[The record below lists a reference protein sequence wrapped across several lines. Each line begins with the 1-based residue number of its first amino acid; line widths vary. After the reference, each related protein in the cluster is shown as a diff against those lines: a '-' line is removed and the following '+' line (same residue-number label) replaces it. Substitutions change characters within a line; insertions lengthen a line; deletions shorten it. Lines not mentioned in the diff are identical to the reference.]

1 MPIFKFMYPYI
12 VIFGKTFGSY
22 GIMLV
27 LAVAVA
33 VIGARKKAKAFNFDF
48 NDIIIIGGGVGLG
61 GVFGSTLLY
70 MLVTFPIPVLIQKIL
85 KGDFSGLGGFVFY
98 GGLIGGILGAIIT
111 VKLLKVEVAVAEK
124 IIIPYIPLA
133 HAVGRVGCLLA
144 GCCHGMEYDGP
155 LAVYYPNSVL
165 GVPPTQGYFPT
176 QILEGILN
184 IGIMFV
190 LLYLSKKV
198 RYKYDLLFSYLLMYA
213 VVRFIVE
220 FFRGD
225 KIRGIF
231 NSLSSSQWISIGL
244 FVIAIIG
251 IFLNV
256 IIHKKRKS

>member
-1 MPIFKFMYPYI
+1 M
-12 VIFGKTFGSY
+12 
-22 GIMLV
+22 V

-33 VIGARKKAKAFNFDF
+33 VIGARRKAKELNFDF

-61 GVFGSTLLY
+61 GVFGATSLY
-70 MLVTFPIPVLIQKIL
+70 MFVTFPIPVLIDKIL

-98 GGLIGGILGAIIT
+98 GGLIGGILGAIIA
-111 VKLLKVEVAVAEK
+111 VKILKVDVLTAEK
-124 IIIPYIPLA
+124 IIVPYLPLA
-133 HAVGRVGCLLA
+133 HAIGRVGCLLA

-155 LAVYYPNSVL
+155 LAVHYPNSVL

-184 IGIMFV
+184 IGIMFA
-190 LLYLSKKV
+190 LLYLCKKV
-198 RYKYDLLFSYLLMYA
+198 KYKYDLLFSYLFMYA
-213 VVRFIVE
+213 IVRFVVE

-244 FVIAIIG
+244 FVIAVVG
-251 IFLNV
+251 ITLNV
-256 IIHKKRKS
+256 VIHKNKKTE